1 MSVHF
6 KDDAVTRVKEFPV
19 RLKFS
24 RHLKRSQIDSTDP
37 DLLIPIATARQSNQ
51 SQSNQQKYVCQFPF
65 SGASKSNLPSYDSLQ
80 CVYV

>member
-6 KDDAVTRVKEFPV
+6 KDDAVTRVKEMPV
-19 RLKFS
+19 RLRFS

-51 SQSNQQKYVCQFPF
+51 SQGNQQKYVCQFPF
-65 SGASKSNLPSYDSLQ
+65 SEASKSNLPSYDSLQ
-80 CVYV
+80 CVFV